1 MSGVALAAAAR
12 NLVGARFCLNGR
24 DRATGL
30 DCLGV
35 LSAALAAIGHSA
47 PFPVRSTLRRH
58 GHGDAEAIASAAGLV
73 HAGGPLALGD
83 VVLVRCSPIQLH
95 VLLAVGGERYVH
107 AHAGLRR
114 VVLGP
119 REPGWTDAGRWRLA
133 PNA

>member
-1 MSGVALAAAAR
+1 MSGAALAAASR
-12 NLVGARFCLNGR
+12 DLVGARFCLNGR
-24 DRATGL
+24 DPATGL

-35 LSAALAAIGHSA
+35 LAAALAATGRPA
-47 PFPVRSTLRRH
+47 RFPVRSTLRRL
-58 GHGDAEAIASAAGLV
+58 GHFDAGAIAGAAGLIQA
-73 HAGGPLALGD
+73 AGVVVLGD

-119 REPGWTDAGRWRLA
+119 RDPGWIDAGHWRLA